1 MIRRK
6 ICASNRTIYMTDNS
20 LILQSWNAYV
30 AHIDLNTGV
39 LSLGLMW
46 NYSQST
52 WRHVRKFIALY
63 SCILRP
69 DIHLAME
76 RLLKSKNGRKMM
88 QLYID
93 EDYIKVTRDILLT
106 D

>member
-1 MIRRK
+1 MRTTRL
-6 ICASNRTIYMTDNS
+6 SNRTITETKRYITLRS
-20 LILQSWNAYV
+20 YEAYV
-30 AHIDLNTGV
+30 AQIDCDKGTLT
-39 LSLGLMW
+39 LGPLW
-46 NYSQST
+46 DYSTTT
-52 WRHVRKFIALY
+52 WQHVRKFIALY

-93 EDYIKVTRDILLT
+93 EDYIKVTRDISLT